1 MLELQVRALTAFWAA
16 RDAAIAR
23 TDWHDE
29 RGEVTSTTIVIAV
42 LAALSLAVG
51 VIITQKVTQKANS
64 IPIDGSGT
72 PAGG

>member
-1 MLELQVRALTAFWAA
+1 VLELQIRALTAFWAA
-16 RDAAIAR
+16 RDATIAR
-23 TDWHDE
+23 ANWRDE

-64 IPIDGSGT
+64 IPIDGSGAAT
-72 PAGG
+72 GG